1 MAYMIS
7 LYHRAKRYLSLFFI
21 KLGLRVRSLLDRRRY
36 PRKCSIIYEKEYSSE
51 PVMLVA
57 LYEKGD
63 VRNDVKYLLKC
74 AKKLGIYTIG
84 VNTKSMRWDQ
94 NYAELLD
101 CYIERDNFGRDFG
114 SYKLGFNH
122 VYSRG
127 IDERCN
133 RFLMINDSVFFSEK
147 HCLSFLKIMFES
159 DVEVLGA
166 TENHEIKHHLGS
178 FCISMSGKILR
189 SDKLKKYWMNYKNSD
204 IRPEVI
210 ARGEMGLSQCLRSIV
225 STDEQFRAY
234 FDTAYVSNIIE
245 ERKNELLPYLDRLS
259 CKSEHRGWRK
269 FSWEDAFNSSTY
281 LKNNLLKSLGD
292 DDFYFDV
299 NDWKGLEGLV
309 PNDKTGVD
317 PERFLGEFKEKA
329 KSHFLMCF
337 NSGSQI
343 HANNIFLHYIGMPII
358 KLDGLYRGMFNAEDV
373 ENIASQLVPSQQ
385 DEFRRMMY
393 SRPYGGHV
401 LFGWKNIAFFHG
413 YI

>member
-147 HCLSFLKIMFES
+147 HCLSFL
-159 DVEVLGA
+159 
-166 TENHEIKHHLGS
+166 NH
-178 FCISMSGKILR
+178 
-189 SDKLKKYWMNYKNSD
+189 
-204 IRPEVI
+204 V
-210 ARGEMGLSQCLRSIV
+210 
-225 STDEQFRAY
+225 
-234 FDTAYVSNIIE
+234 
-245 ERKNELLPYLDRLS
+245 
-259 CKSEHRGWRK
+259 
-269 FSWEDAFNSSTY
+269 
-281 LKNNLLKSLGD
+281 
-292 DDFYFDV
+292 
-299 NDWKGLEGLV
+299 
-309 PNDKTGVD
+309 
-317 PERFLGEFKEKA
+317 
-329 KSHFLMCF
+329 
-337 NSGSQI
+337 
-343 HANNIFLHYIGMPII
+343 
-358 KLDGLYRGMFNAEDV
+358 
-373 ENIASQLVPSQQ
+373 
-385 DEFRRMMY
+385 
-393 SRPYGGHV
+393 
-401 LFGWKNIAFFHG
+401 
-413 YI
+413 